1 MATTTFKGTVR
12 AEGGLQQIT
21 TNSSTGAET
30 TNTSIDSSGNLS
42 VGGTTALAGALTR
55 LTPQTIFNYNYITC
69 SAPIVT
75 SLGNSGDGVMATE
88 DKFGLLFF
96 GPNNEMYPA
105 TAISIGAYT
114 AAGKTPQLDG
124 TVPATDTATTQAG
137 FDIQMDTESAAATGL
152 EMVLAGGPMGGNN
165 NGFTIGTHSGS
176 IEATFNTPDWT
187 DYDAC
192 GIGFRKVEDFNDGH
206 VPILDGAAAGDGIYT
221 DFAAFGVMG
230 DTNIEIMTD
239 LNNSGTSTSTD
250 CGASVPVDGQNL
262 RLKINLSAAGV
273 VTYQLV
279 VNAVAGAGT
288 LAAPATTAAFT
299 FDDGD
304 VVVPYLFSSSDT
316 AAADVLWL
324 KDVTVSRS
332 PGISYAN

>member
-1 MATTTFKGTVR
+1 MANTTFNGKVR
-12 AEGGLQQIT
+12 SENGFAQISKT
-21 TNSSTGAET
+21 AATGAITENT
-30 TNTSIDSSGNLS
+30 TIDSSGNLDL
-42 VGGTTALAGALTR
+42 GGTFTR
-55 LTPQTIFNYNYITC
+55 LTPATIFNYNYITC
-69 SAPIVT
+69 AAPLVT
-75 SLGNSGDGVMATE
+75 NFGNSGDGIMATE
-88 DKFGLLFF
+88 DKFGMLFF

-105 TAISIGAYT
+105 TALSIGAYT
-114 AAGKTPQLDG
+114 VAGKTPQLDG

-137 FDIQMDTESAAATGL
+137 FDLQMDTETAAATGL
-152 EMVLAGGPMGGNN
+152 EVVLAGGPLGGNA
-165 NGFTIGTHSGS
+165 NGITIGTHSAT

-206 VPILDGAAAGDGIYT
+206 VPILDAASAGDGIYT
-221 DFAAFGVMG
+221 DFAAFGAMG

-324 KDVTVSRS
+324 KDVTVTRT